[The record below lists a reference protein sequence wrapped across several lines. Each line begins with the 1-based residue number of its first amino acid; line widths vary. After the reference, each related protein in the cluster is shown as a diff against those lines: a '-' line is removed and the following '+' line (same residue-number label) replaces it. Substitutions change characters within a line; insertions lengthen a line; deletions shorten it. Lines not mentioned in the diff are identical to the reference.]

1 MFDESFSGPAV
12 SFSLFTGL
20 VFDRNRFFTET
31 PKAETNHF
39 KKPKFGRNRMFC
51 RNNLVSA
58 ETNLF
63 RQKHCDFCRNR
74 HVSAEIGIY
83 MIDLSLLEHFKKEF
97 RVGH

>member
-1 MFDESFSGPAV
+1 MPL
-12 SFSLFTGL
+12 SLSTTLKL

-31 PKAETNHF
+31 PKTETAHF
-39 KKPKFGRNRMFC
+39 KKPKFGRNRIFR
-51 RNNLVSA
+51 RNTLISA
-58 ETNLF
+58 DIDLF
-63 RQKHCDFCRNR
+63 RPKHCYFCRNR